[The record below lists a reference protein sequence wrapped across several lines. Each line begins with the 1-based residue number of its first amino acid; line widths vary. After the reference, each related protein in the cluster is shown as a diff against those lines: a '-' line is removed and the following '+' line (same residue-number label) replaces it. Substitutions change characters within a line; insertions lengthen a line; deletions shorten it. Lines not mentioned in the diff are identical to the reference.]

1 MSSNFYELL
10 VERFGEAPDATA
22 IKSEERGN
30 WTYSELVRVAERF
43 AALLDAMGIEPGD
56 RVAVQTEKS
65 PEAVFLYL
73 ACLRNGAVFLPLNT
87 AYPAAELEFFL
98 SDSEPRIFVCNPLKL
113 KELEPLA
120 SHLGIRIFS
129 LGPDGSGTLTGK
141 LKGDDPRQPVSREG
155 SDLAAIIYTSG
166 TTGRSKGA
174 MITHDN
180 LSTNARTL
188 HQQWGFIPDDVLL
201 HSLPIYH
208 VHGLFV
214 ALHCALLNT
223 SKIIW
228 MNRFD
233 AAEVIRRLPDS
244 TVFMGVPT
252 HYTRLLA
259 EKSFG
264 SGSCSS
270 MRLFVSGS
278 APLLPETF
286 DGFRERT
293 GHTILERY
301 GMTEAG
307 MITSNPLAGER
318 RAGTVG
324 FPLADIS
331 ARVCS
336 DKGGELKNGEI
347 GILEIKGPNVFR
359 GYWKL
364 PQKTRE
370 EFREDGFFITGDL
383 AVRDERGYISIVGR
397 GRDLVISGGLNV
409 YPKEI
414 EERLDLADG
423 VVESAVFGLPHDDLG
438 EAVTAVVVM
447 SIELLL
453 SVE

>member
-1 MSSNFYELL
+1 
-10 VERFGEAPDATA
+10 
-22 IKSEERGN
+22 
-30 WTYSELVRVAERF
+30 
-43 AALLDAMGIEPGD
+43 
-56 RVAVQTEKS
+56 
-65 PEAVFLYL
+65 
-73 ACLRNGAVFLPLNT
+73 
-87 AYPAAELEFFL
+87 
-98 SDSEPRIFVCNPLKL
+98 
-113 KELEPLA
+113 
-120 SHLGIRIFS
+120 
-129 LGPDGSGTLTGK
+129 
-141 LKGDDPRQPVSREG
+141 
-155 SDLAAIIYTSG
+155 
-166 TTGRSKGA
+166 
-174 MITHDN
+174 
-180 LSTNARTL
+180 
-188 HQQWGFIPDDVLL
+188 
-201 HSLPIYH
+201 
-208 VHGLFV
+208 
-214 ALHCALLNT
+214 
-223 SKIIW
+223 
-228 MNRFD
+228 
-233 AAEVIRRLPDS
+233 
-244 TVFMGVPT
+244 
-252 HYTRLLA
+252 
-259 EKSFG
+259 
-264 SGSCSS
+264 

-307 MITSNPLAGER
+307 MITSNPLVGER

-324 FPLADIS
+324 FPLADIF

-414 EERLDLADG
+414 EERLDQADG

-438 EAVTAVVVM
+438 EAVTAVVVWNADRECDERALLA
-447 SIELLL
+447 ELRRQLAGFKLPKRIL
-453 SVE
+453 SVKELPRNSMGKVQKNVLRDQYADLYRN